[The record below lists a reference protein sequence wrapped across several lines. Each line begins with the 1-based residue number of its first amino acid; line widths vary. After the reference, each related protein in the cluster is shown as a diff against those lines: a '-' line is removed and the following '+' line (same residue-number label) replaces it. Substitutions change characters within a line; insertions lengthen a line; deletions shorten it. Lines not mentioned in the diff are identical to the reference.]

1 MKIFQEEVRSAQ
13 IQFQEETDWTET
25 MKFKGKL
32 VGALGSISDIKGKM
46 KRHNVLFEWIEQQ
59 RREISSDPVD
69 AENEGG
75 HSR

>member
-1 MKIFQEEVRSAQ
+1 
-13 IQFQEETDWTET
+13 

-32 VGALGSISDIKGKM
+32 VAALGSISDIKGKM